1 MSLPLAQCYAIMIE
15 SMPLPIIS
23 AAANANVNIVEAP
36 MHAVKE
42 QQDRSET
49 RAPSRDNSYK
59 EMLSRARREAMV
71 PSPVEPGAEAVE
83 AASSAWQTFPKPK
96 PSPKT
101 QPAASSR

>member
-15 SMPLPIIS
+15 SMPLPVVS
-23 AAANANVNIVEAP
+23 ALPNANVNTVEAP

-59 EMLSRARREAMV
+59 EMLRREASLRMA
-71 PSPVEPGAEAVE
+71 EPARAPGEAPMHAVQ
-83 AASSAWQTFPKPK
+83 APQARSATRAPPRAHTYK
-96 PSPKT
+96 
-101 QPAASSR
+101 